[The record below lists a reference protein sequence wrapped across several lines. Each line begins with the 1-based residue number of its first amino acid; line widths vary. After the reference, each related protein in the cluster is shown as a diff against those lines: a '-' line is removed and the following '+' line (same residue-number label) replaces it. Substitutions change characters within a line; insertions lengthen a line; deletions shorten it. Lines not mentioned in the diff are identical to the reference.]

1 MAGVIFTTSPIKG
14 HLDYTY
20 WCAVIICPMST
31 DSEKVLYFLLVSGL
45 MMFKGRGRYNSRLV
59 NRKKTRLTWKRNST
73 VSWESGS
80 LTTQPL
86 APLWLSKLLVQR
98 CHPDCRTL
106 THVYIFESH
115 SAQTRLITYD
125 RPYSTEL
132 QGFQDKSTPLE
143 WFRYVIVHSLVM
155 SPSFCDHLME
165 WAGKH
170 LKKCDVTDK
179 TIRLTET
186 RSKHKK

>member
-1 MAGVIFTTSPIKG
+1 MEEELNCQLRVRFPNHPATSSSMALKITCTE
-14 HLDYTY
+14 
-20 WCAVIICPMST
+20 MS
-31 DSEKVLYFLLVSGL
+31 
-45 MMFKGRGRYNSRLV
+45 SR
-59 NRKKTRLTWKRNST
+59 
-73 VSWESGS
+73 
-80 LTTQPL
+80 
-86 APLWLSKLLVQR
+86 
-98 CHPDCRTL
+98 HRTL